1 MYQAKILLDSVNP
14 AGHRLTTWELTYPR
28 FVHAELMTH
37 RVFSRNSASSRAIPS
52 EKLIQRILDDPAM
65 PVFWGKNQPGMQAN
79 EEISDTPVHLSFNAG
94 FGPSPQDCVKSL
106 WIEARDKMIKIC
118 KEMQKF
124 ELHKQ
129 IANRILEPWM
139 YITVIL
145 SATTFDNWFNLR
157 CHKDA
162 QPEIKHLADM
172 MKVEYE
178 KNIPVNVD
186 FGDWHLPLIM
196 QEDFSFAKQVLANT
210 FKKFDSKHH
219 THFATELLKKVS
231 VGRCARVSYLTHD
244 GKRDLQADIDLHD
257 RLVTSGH
264 WSPFEHV
271 AMAAENGERYG
282 NFKGWIQYRKSFA
295 NESGE

>member
-1 MYQAKILLDSVNP
+1 MYSAKILLDSVNP
-14 AGHRLTTWELTYPR
+14 AGHRLTTWELQYPR

-65 PVFWGKNQPGMQAN
+65 PVWWGKNQPGMQAQ
-79 EEISDTPVHLSFNAG
+79 EEIEGEEKTRA
-94 FGPSPQDCVKSL
+94 QSL
-106 WIEARDKMIKIC
+106 WLQARDMMINANKILQH
-118 KEMQKF
+118 MG
-124 ELHKQ
+124 LHKQ

-145 SATTFDNWFNLR
+145 SATTFDNWFKLR

-172 MKVEYE
+172 MLEEYK
-178 KNIPVNVD
+178 KNNPIQ
-186 FGDWHLPLIM
+186 FQYGDWHLPLVSGPNFINDWNEVTKRLSSKEVKYKAI
-196 QEDFSFAKQVLANT
+196 ED
-210 FKKFDSKHH
+210 
-219 THFATELLKKVS
+219 LKKIS

-244 GKRDLQADIDLHD
+244 SKRDIQADIDLHD

-271 AMAAENGERYG
+271 AQAYNGQFG
-282 NFKGWIQYRKSFA
+282 NFTGWKQYRKEFQG
-295 NESGE
+295 ESGC

>member
-1 MYQAKILLDSVNP
+1 MYSAKILLDSVNP
-14 AGHRLTTWELTYPR
+14 AGHRLTTWELQYPR

-65 PVFWGKNQPGMQAN
+65 PVWWGKNQPGMQAQ
-79 EEISDTPVHLSFNAG
+79 EELGIAKVDAQSV
-94 FGPSPQDCVKSL
+94 
-106 WIEARDKMIKIC
+106 WIGARNKMV
-118 KEMQKF
+118 EYARMLQ
-124 ELHKQ
+124 ELGLHKQ

-145 SATTFDNWFNLR
+145 SATSFDNWFKLR

-172 MKVEYE
+172 MLEEY
-178 KNIPVNVD
+178 KRGNPIPR
-186 FGDWHLPLIM
+186 GYGGWHLPLTNT
-196 QEDFSFAKQVLANT
+196 EDFSTLCAKYYLLSDEDKRKNT
-210 FKKFDSKHH
+210 NADM
-219 THFATELLKKVS
+219 LKIS

-244 GKRDLQADIDLHD
+244 GKRDIQADIDLHD

-271 AMAAENGERYG
+271 AQASDGQFG
-282 NFKGWIQYRKSFA
+282 NFTGWRQYRKEFEG
-295 NESGE
+295 ESGC